1 MIIKAKPI
9 QWETVQLEDG
19 AIKYGGD
26 RKAGPEDE
34 FGNHFDYTIGV
45 LDDGGYMPHHKLR
58 NRKGE
63 TLCNYVIGL
72 DDAKQLCQ
80 IHKNQ
85 CVAQLVRLADINV
98 EPHAVPFYQVTELDM
113 VDFGWKSIGGEFTK
127 TYVPYGC
134 PHEIFL
140 KLETD
145 PDNPLVTHFYQSR
158 GALVAAY
165 PTREAAHR
173 SLQCPSATIDQTN
186 DYYFVTNEDLNAW
199 GLDPFMDGT
208 GTELWL
214 PRTWSKAVSSFN
226 RVGLKWAVNYMDG
239 SRKVYSVHSQIEAEA
254 MFKTEMEGQQK

>member
-1 MIIKAKPI
+1 MNIKAKPI

-34 FGNHFDYTIGV
+34 FRNHFDYVIGV
-45 LDDGGYMPHHKLR
+45 LDDRNYIPHYKLG
-58 NRKGE
+58 NRQWE
-63 TLCNYVIGL
+63 TLSKSNYVIGL

-85 CVAQLVRLADINV
+85 RVAELSRLADI
-98 EPHAVPFYQVTELDM
+98 T
-113 VDFGWKSIGGEFTK
+113 
-127 TYVPYGC
+127 
-134 PHEIFL
+134 
-140 KLETD
+140 TD
-145 PDNPLVTHFYQSR
+145 APV
-158 GALVAAY
+158 
-165 PTREAAHR
+165 
-173 SLQCPSATIDQTN
+173 IDQTN

-254 MFKTEMEGQQK
+254 MFKTEMEGQPK